1 MGDKWKNDKFLLLSE
16 CTNWRNTL
24 RYVVDDKDNEKPYW
38 AIDVEAMGPNPLF
51 PSAAKLHEK
60 ADWQNNFNRDNDR
73 KKWMMPN
80 CFQPILRFKLEC
92 VGATGAFDP
101 EHNRQLPRAYEL
113 TEDGLKSDDQDE
125 STDPPRLDEVMP
137 SLFRDQMITKGILT
151 HLEAILNTN
160 IEGLLQMLFENK
172 DTGKLRN
179 GKVRVDMDGEKYKHM
194 ARNNKT
200 SPLGF

>member
-1 MGDKWKNDKFLLLSE
+1 MSRLWDP
-16 CTNWRNTL
+16 T
-24 RYVVDDKDNEKPYW
+24 P
-38 AIDVEAMGPNPLF
+38 F

-113 TEDGLKSDDQDE
+113 TEDGLKSDGGTE
-125 STDPPRLDEVMP
+125 
-137 SLFRDQMITKGILT
+137 
-151 HLEAILNTN
+151 
-160 IEGLLQMLFENK
+160 
-172 DTGKLRN
+172 
-179 GKVRVDMDGEKYKHM
+179 M
-194 ARNNKT
+194 AAAGMGVNV
-200 SPLGF
+200 PLGGGMALVSDANGRRGRHGSSSEAAY